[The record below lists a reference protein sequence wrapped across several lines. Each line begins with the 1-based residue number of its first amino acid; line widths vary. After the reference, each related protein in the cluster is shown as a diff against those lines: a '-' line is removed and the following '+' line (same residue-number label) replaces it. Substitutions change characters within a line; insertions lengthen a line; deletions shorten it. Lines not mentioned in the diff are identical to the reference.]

1 MSGGGTLPLAPLRQ
15 GSPVPLAF
23 LPLIAVVL
31 IASLWFVGTR
41 RSRQEPVTSVAQFQS
56 ALTALAPRETDDA

>member
-1 MSGGGTLPLAPLRQ
+1 M
-15 GSPVPLAF
+15 PLAF

-31 IASLWFVGTR
+31 IAALWFVATR
-41 RSRQEPVTSVAQFQS
+41 RSRQEPVTSVAQFQT